1 MNGKDI
7 EIVTDNAT
15 YVFDE
20 WGKILCNG
28 KRRDSIDAVS
38 VREKYEQFKVTFL
51 LWAGAFFL
59 LRKNLTQMMPTW
71 YYTVDL

>member
-38 VREKYEQFKVTFL
+38 VIEKCEQFKVVFS
-51 LWAGAFFL
+51 LWDVFFL
-59 LRKNLTQMMPTW
+59 SRTKLTQMMPTW
-71 YYTVDL
+71 HYTVIL